1 MFNLYF
7 KNIMSEHMAR
17 VVNLFS
23 KEHVDFAIKKKIKK
37 LGKVC
42 VFPKIMSA

>member
-1 MFNLYF
+1 
-7 KNIMSEHMAR
+7 MSEQTAR

-23 KEHVDFAIKKKIKK
+23 KEHVDFAIKKNKNKKK